1 MHISADRLMILQ
13 AVAASGG
20 VGAAARQ
27 LHLAPSGISQHL
39 ARLERETGLVLVD
52 RFSSGGQRPLRL
64 TAAGQRLA
72 AHGGRLA
79 EVLADA
85 AEDVHAMSGRLS
97 GTVNLGAYSSVMS
110 RLVVPAIRALEQRAP
125 GVAVRVHEA
134 GESVALTAL
143 RGGDLDVVLV
153 EDENLADRGAPG
165 VSPRD
170 RTRHRSTRP
179 GLESTWLL
187 DDPYRVAVP
196 AGWPA
201 PRSVEDLADRPW
213 ISGPPGTAVQLVL
226 DRVRRSTGLALPV
239 AHACEEFAAVLA
251 LVEAGLGASIVPALA
266 LPVEERP
273 GLRLLSL
280 AEFGVRHISA
290 VTVAVRRQPP
300 LITEV
305 LHALVDAGSGDA

>member
-1 MHISADRLMILQ
+1 MHVSPDRLLILQ
-13 AVAASGG
+13 AVAACGG

-85 AEDVHAMSGRLS
+85 AEDIYAMSQRLS
-97 GTVNLGAYSSVMS
+97 GTVNLGAYASVMT
-110 RLVVPAIRALEQRAP
+110 RLVVPAIQALEQRAP

-143 RGGDLDVVLV
+143 RGGDLDVALV
-153 EDENLADRGAPG
+153 EDENLVD
-165 VSPRD
+165 
-170 RTRHRSTRP
+170 RSTRP
-179 GLESTWLL
+179 GLEYTWLL
-187 DDPYRVAVP
+187 DDPYLVAVP
-196 AGWPA
+196 AAWPA
-201 PRSVEDLADRPW
+201 PRSLEHVADRPW
-213 ISGPPGTAVQLVL
+213 VSGPSGTAVQLVL

-239 AHACEEFAAVLA
+239 AHVCEEFAAVLA
-251 LVEAGLGASIVPALA
+251 LVEAGLGASIVPAVA
-266 LPVEERP
+266 LPAEERP
-273 GLRLLSL
+273 GLRLVSL

-290 VTVAVRRQPP
+290 VTVATRRQPP

-305 LHALVDAGSGDA
+305 LHALVDAGSGDS

>member
-1 MHISADRLMILQ
+1 MHISPDRLLILR
-13 AVAASGG
+13 AVAAAGG

-79 EVLADA
+79 EILADA
-85 AEDVHAMSGRLS
+85 AEDVYALSERLS
-97 GTVNLGAYSSVMS
+97 GTVNVAAYSSVMT
-110 RLVVPAIRALEQRAP
+110 RLVVPAIRDLEQRAP
-125 GVAVRVHEA
+125 GVQVRVHEA
-134 GESVALTAL
+134 GEAAALSAL

-153 EDENLADRGAPG
+153 DDENLIDRA
-165 VSPRD
+165 
-170 RTRHRSTRP
+170 TRP
-179 GLESTWLL
+179 GLRHTWLL

-196 AGWPA
+196 GAWPV
-201 PRSVEDLADRPW
+201 PRSLDDLASRPW
-213 ISGPPGTAVQLVL
+213 VSGPPGTAVHLVL
-226 DRVRRSTGLALPV
+226 DRVRRSTGLLLPATHV
-239 AHACEEFAAVLA
+239 CEEFAAVLA

-273 GLRLLSL
+273 DLRLIGLH
-280 AEFGVRHISA
+280 EFGVRHISA
-290 VTVAVRRQPP
+290 VTMAARRQPP

-305 LHALVDAGSGDA
+305 LHALVEAASGSA

>member
-1 MHISADRLMILQ
+1 MHVSPDRLLILQ
-13 AVAASGG
+13 AVAAFGG

-39 ARLERETGLVLVD
+39 ARLERETGVVLVD

-97 GTVNLGAYSSVMS
+97 GTVNLGAYSSVMT

-134 GESVALTAL
+134 GEAVALTAL
-143 RGGDLDVVLV
+143 RGGDLDVALV
-153 EDENLADRGAPG
+153 EDENMAY
-165 VSPRD
+165 
-170 RTRHRSTRP
+170 RSSRP
-179 GLESTWLL
+179 GLAHTWLL

-196 AGWPA
+196 AAWPL
-201 PRSVEDLADRPW
+201 PRSLDDLAGRPW
-213 ISGPPGTAVQLVL
+213 VSGPPGTAVQLVL

-239 AHACEEFAAVLA
+239 AHVCEEFAAVLA
-251 LVEAGLGASIVPALA
+251 LVQAGLGASIVPALA
-266 LPVEERP
+266 LPVENRP
-273 GLRLLSL
+273 GLRFVGL
-280 AEFGVRHISA
+280 AEFGVRHLSA
-290 VTVAVRRQPP
+290 VTVAARRQPP

-305 LHALVDAGSGDA
+305 LHALVDAGSGDP